1 MVAKEWRNLGSMGLV
16 DKLLEITTPIKKW
29 HKEVFGN
36 IDHRINTLE
45 HEATVVEAN
54 MGENGLDVVT
64 KARLNMLRSQLNIWY
79 DCKKCYWKQMSRDHA
94 LKDID
99 GNTKYFQMMASIK
112 RRRKLMV
119 EIKKGR
125 RMLRDPRSI
134 I

>member
-1 MVAKEWRNLGSMGLV
+1 MGLV

-36 IDHRINTLE
+36 IEHRINTLE
-45 HEATVVEAN
+45 HEATVVEEN

-64 KARLNMLRSQLNIWY
+64 KARLNMLRSELNIWY

-94 LKDID
+94 LKDTD
-99 GNTKYFQMMASIK
+99 KNTKYFQMMASIK

-119 EIKKGR
+119 EIKKGK